1 MNINRLQATM
11 FSSIQTVASRRS
23 LRFVAASDVDGFAGF
38 GFDRV
43 VLRACGE
50 CGAASTVV
58 SYRGS
63 FAGECGAASRVVSD
77 AVSGLWHRGSF
88 AGEGK

>member
-1 MNINRLQATM
+1 MLAV
-11 FSSIQTVASRRS
+11 S
-23 LRFVAASDVDGFAGF
+23 AAQPRQWSHTGVPLL
-38 GFDRV
+38 V